1 MLVEAQDVDVAIV
14 AFDLEVTI
22 IKSVLLVAVF
32 DDFDLALI

>member
-22 IKSVLLVAVF
+22 INSVPLVAVSTIST
-32 DDFDLALI
+32 LR